1 MASILK
7 VDKIRGTGLDSDTI
21 SLDGSG
27 NITIP
32 KNVTFSGTVT
42 GDNGG
47 AMEII
52 TGLTTGG
59 QGVASQ
65 EISLSTSSDYIY
77 QKIVIRGLYS
87 TTVADLQLHLHDQG
101 GGSYVTSYDARVN
114 EGISNSVGSNTTGG
128 TGGTSQSHIRM
139 NWYSIGNAASKP
151 NLFTIDIHHSNTASI
166 ETIVTGT
173 RSGGQSDGNY
183 AVAFFGGRSRN
194 EEINDKIKLVPSSGS
209 GLYLQ
214 DFIVYGIKKT

>member
-32 KNVTFSGTVT
+32 KNVTFTGTTT
-42 GDNGG
+42 GAG

-65 EISLSTSSDYIY
+65 EISLSTSSDYMY

-87 TTVADLQLHLHDQG
+87 TTVADLQLYLNTQ
-101 GGSYVTSYDARVN
+101 GGSYVSSYDARVN
-114 EGISNSVGSNTTGG
+114 EGISNSIGSNTTGG

-139 NWYSIGNAASKP
+139 NWYSLGNAANEP
-151 NLFTIDIHHSNTASI
+151 NLFTIDIHHSDTASI

-173 RSGGQSDGNY
+173 RSGSQSDGHY
-183 AVAFFGGRSRN
+183 AVGFFGGRSRS

-209 GLYLQ
+209 GLYIQ
-214 DFIVYGIKKT
+214 DFIVYGIKRT